1 MNESGGIAVGV
12 TASERSSR
20 SAANVVVRGP
30 VLMTRCNMAAVSRG
44 RAIQEQLGGDAY
56 FEGAAK
62 SVVVKNEALSGR

>member
-30 VLMTRCNMAAVSRG
+30 ALMTHCNIATVSRG
-44 RAIQEQLGGDAY
+44 ASIPGQLGGDAY

-62 SVVVKNEALSGR
+62 SVAVKNEAPSRR